1 MLERKTQDIV
11 AESIHRA
18 SGWLERA
25 NRALTDE
32 GRKRQAQFGRLL
44 GNAEDKIILV
54 KLIDQCL
61 RSRNPTRVADQIHY
75 LLSTYGTPDFFSEQQ
90 KTLLFVFRNIGRHL
104 PSVSIPRFIATIREN
119 SRHLILPAETDALHA
134 HLKRRRSEG
143 VRININLIGED
154 VLGESEAQRRLDGY
168 IALLKD
174 PLVEHVSVKIST
186 LCSQIHP
193 LALEHDCTVLVRRL
207 SQLYDA
213 AGGHVFMRADGTAA
227 VKMVHL
233 DMEAYRDLA
242 LTVEAFKRTLDQEVF
257 KTLSAGIVLQAYLPE
272 SYAIQ
277 RDLTAWAQRRLAK
290 GGAPIR
296 LRIVKGANMEM
307 EKIEAALNGWPLAPF
322 DNKLDVDANYK
333 RMLHFG
339 MQPRCIQAVHLGI
352 ASHNLF
358 ELAYARL
365 LAESSGAAENVS
377 FEMLEGMADH
387 VRRALAEEG
396 LPLLLYAPVV
406 RDQDF
411 IHAIAYL
418 IRRLDENSGPDNFLR
433 YAPTLSTA
441 SDAWRRLADD
451 FSAACGRIQKL
462 PERSH
467 RTQDRMTDAT
477 APDGRLPAQIGFRN
491 EPNTDWSLSSNRQ
504 WAEQIRTAWEKA
516 PGHEPIRI
524 HPVVAGHPVDTTPGP
539 SRDIFDL
546 NRLPEKVRLACCRMA
561 LPDEIERAVAVAS
574 QDPDGWRSCSSTH
587 RRTVLAG
594 VAEGLRRTRGDLIGA
609 AAAETGKTFAEADPE
624 VSEAIDFAEL
634 YPRACHAFEQ
644 RSHLRMTGKG
654 VGVVISPWNFPIAI
668 PCGGLLAALSAG
680 NTVIFKPATEAV
692 LTAWQL
698 CQVFW
703 EAGVSRNTMQ
713 FLPCEGPTAGRH
725 LIGHPA
731 VDFVILTGGTRTAR
745 TILQQR
751 PDLFLAAETGG
762 KNSIVVTAMADREQA
777 IKHIIQSAFGHCG
790 QKCSAASLLILEEEV
805 FRDSSFRRALVD
817 AAKSLSVG
825 PAWDFHH
832 RLGPLIHP
840 PDEALLRGLTRLE
853 PLETWALEP
862 VHDEA
867 HPSLWMPGIK
877 WNVQPGS
884 FTHMTELFG
893 PLLGVMR
900 ADDLEEAVILAN
912 QTGYGLTAGLESLD
926 PREISYWRNHIQ
938 AGNLYINRET
948 TGAVTLRQ
956 PFGGW
961 RKSAVGPSIK
971 AGGPDYVTQF
981 MNFSE
986 TAAPEPMTVLREH
999 PLLDLAQRWERK
1011 CRWGQMGALEPELLR
1026 IIYAIRSYLYWA
1038 QSYFETQHDFFHL
1051 RGQDNLLRYRP
1062 LGRMAICIHPD
1073 DSLFDIASRVA
1084 AARIAGCR
1092 IVLHRPE
1099 QLASHIETFLDGPE
1113 GRLLLNQVS
1122 LAGPIEVD
1130 NGGLIS
1136 QADRLRYAA
1145 ADRVPKSVYAA
1156 AAAAGVYI
1164 ARDSVMMDGRIEL
1177 LHYYLSQSISHAYH
1191 RLGNLGERALRRT

>member
-1 MLERKTQDIV
+1 MLDRRSNDIV
-11 AESIHRA
+11 TESVRLA
-18 SGWLERA
+18 SRWLDRA
-25 NRALTDE
+25 NQMLTTE
-32 GRKRQAQFGRLL
+32 EHKRQAQFGRLL
-44 GNAEDKIILV
+44 GNAGDKVILV
-54 KLIDQCL
+54 KMIDQCL
-61 RSRNPTRVADQIHY
+61 RSRNPARVADQIQY

-90 KTLLFVFRNIGRHL
+90 KTLLFIFRNIGRHL
-104 PSVSIPRFIATIREN
+104 PSFSIPKFISTIREN
-119 SRHLILPAETDALHA
+119 SRHLILSAETEALHA
-134 HLKRRRSEG
+134 HLQRRRAEG
-143 VRININLIGED
+143 VRVNINLLGED
-154 VLGESEAQRRLDGY
+154 VLGESEAHRRVDAY

-193 LALEHDCTVLVRRL
+193 LALEHDCSVLVRRL
-207 SQLYDA
+207 GQLYDT
-213 AGGHVFMRADGTAA
+213 AGRHVFMRADGTRA

-242 LTVEAFKRTLDQEVF
+242 LTVEAFKRTLDQEAF
-257 KTLSAGIVLQAYLPE
+257 KTLTAGIVLQAYLPE

-277 RDLTAWAQRRLAK
+277 RDLTAWAQHRLAE

-307 EKIEAALNGWPLAPF
+307 ELVEAALDGWSLAPF
-322 DNKLDVDANYK
+322 DNKLEVDANYK
-333 RMLHFG
+333 RMLDFG
-339 MQPRCIQAVHLGI
+339 MQPQSIRAVHLGV

-365 LAESSGAAENVS
+365 QAESNGVVGNVS

-396 LPLLLYAPVV
+396 LSLLLYAPVA

-411 IHAIAYL
+411 IHAVAYL
-418 IRRLDENSGPDNFLR
+418 IRRMDENSGPDNFLR
-433 YAPTLSTA
+433 HAPGLSTGSA
-441 SDAWRRLADD
+441 VWRQLAHD
-451 FSAACGRIQKL
+451 FSAACGRIHQL

-467 RTQDRMTDAT
+467 RTQDRLADT
-477 APDGRLPAQIGFRN
+477 APNGRLPAEIGFRN
-491 EPNTDWSLSSNRQ
+491 EPNTDWSLSVNRQ
-504 WAEQIRTAWEKA
+504 WAEQIRAAWKKDPA
-516 PGHEPIRI
+516 HEPIRI
-524 HPVVAGHPVDTTPGP
+524 HPIAAGRPIDAPGP
-539 SRDIFDL
+539 TRDIFDL
-546 NRLPEKVRLACCRMA
+546 NQLPEKVCLARCRMA
-561 LPDEIERAVAVAS
+561 LPDDIEHAVAVAR
-574 QDPDGWRSCSSTH
+574 QDPDGWRSCSSAQ
-587 RRTVLAG
+587 RRTVLAR
-594 VAEGLRRTRGDLIGA
+594 VAEGLRRARGDLIGA
-609 AAAETGKTFAEADPE
+609 AAAETGKTFSEADPE

-634 YPRACHAFEQ
+634 YPLTGRNFEQ
-644 RSHLRMTGKG
+644 HPHLRMTGKG

-692 LTAWQL
+692 LTAWHL
-698 CQVFW
+698 CRVFW
-703 EAGVSRNTMQ
+703 EAGITRNTLQ
-713 FLPCEGPTAGRH
+713 FLPCEGSTTGRH
-725 LIGHPA
+725 LIGHPS
-731 VDFVILTGGTRTAR
+731 VDFAILTGGTRTAR
-745 TILQQR
+745 AILQQR

-762 KNSIVVTAMADREQA
+762 KNSIIVTAMADREQA

-805 FRDSSFRRALVD
+805 FQDSAFRRALVD

-825 PAWDFHH
+825 SAWEFHH
-832 RLGPLIHP
+832 RMGPLIHP

-862 VHDEA
+862 HHDEA
-867 HPSLWMPGIK
+867 HPCLWTPGIK

-893 PLLGVMR
+893 PVLGVMR
-900 ADDLEEAVILAN
+900 ADDLDEAVILAN

-926 PREISYWRNHIQ
+926 PREISHWRKRIQ

-981 MNFSE
+981 MSFSE
-986 TAAPEPMTVLREH
+986 TAAPEPAPVLREH

-1011 CRWGQMGALEPELLR
+1011 CRWGQMGALEPEILR
-1026 IIYAIRSYLYWA
+1026 IIYAVRSYLYWA
-1038 QSYFETQHDFFHL
+1038 QNYFETQHDFFHL
-1051 RGQDNLLRYRP
+1051 RGQDNLLTYRP
-1062 LGRMAICIHPD
+1062 IGRLAICVHPD
-1073 DSLFDIASRVA
+1073 DSLFDIAARVA

-1092 IVLHRPE
+1092 IVLHRPP
-1099 QLASHIETFLDGPE
+1099 QLASPIEAFLDEPE
-1113 GRLLLNQVS
+1113 GRLLLQGVRID
-1122 LAGPIEVD
+1122 APID
-1130 NGGLIS
+1130 AQDGNLLL
-1136 QADRLRYAA
+1136 QADRMRYAA

-1156 AAAAGVYI
+1156 AAAAEVYI
-1164 ARDSVMMDGRIEL
+1164 ARDPVMMDGRIEL

-1191 RLGNLGERALRRT
+1191 RSGNLGERALKRT